1 MTMTVERT
9 NDAHGA
15 PAFII
20 SLKEDAVMECGR
32 IYEVVVVPVSGE
44 LDLDAIRPD
53 SIKST
58 IKAFTG
64 SSLDSMRVSSQECII
79 RWKASASCPHVP
91 ETRAWDVA
99 NAIKNAISTPDAPA
113 RAHVVG
119 MVWIQSNWLYLA
131 GGVAL
136 AGIGALG
143 ASLLHRRLKR

>member
-1 MTMTVERT
+1 MSVERT

-15 PAFII
+15 PAFVI
-20 SLKEDAVMECGR
+20 SLKEDAVVECGR
-32 IYEVVVVPVSGE
+32 IYEVVVVPASGE

-53 SIKST
+53 SIKSA
-58 IKAFTG
+58 IKAFAG
-64 SSLDSMRVSSQECII
+64 SSLDSMWVSPHECIV

-99 NAIKNAISTPDAPA
+99 NAINDAVSAPDSLT

>member
-1 MTMTVERT
+1 MSVERT

-15 PAFII
+15 PAFVI

-32 IYEVVVVPVSGE
+32 IYEVVVVPASGE

-53 SIKST
+53 SIKSA
-58 IKAFTG
+58 IKVFTG
-64 SSLDSMRVSSQECII
+64 SSLDSMWVSSQECII

-99 NAIKNAISTPDAPA
+99 NAINDAVSAPDSLT
-113 RAHVVG
+113 RAHAVG